1 MVFAWPTAEV
11 AVMGADG
18 AIEILFAKKLKEMES
33 PEEEQRKALREYKEK
48 FSKPYHVAASGH
60 IDEILIPAETR
71 PRLISALEL
80 LRNKE
85 ASLPQKKHGN
95 IPL

>member
-1 MVFAWPTAEV
+1 
-11 AVMGADG
+11 MGADG
-18 AIEILFAKKLKEMES
+18 AVNILYAKKLREMEN
-33 PEEEQRKALREYKEK
+33 PEEERQKILDEYSDK

-60 IDEILIPAETR
+60 VDEILIPSETR

-80 LRNKE
+80 LRNKQ
-85 ASLPQKKHGN
+85 ASLPEKKHGN

>member
-1 MVFAWPTAEV
+1 
-11 AVMGADG
+11 MGADG
-18 AIEILFAKKLKEMES
+18 AVSILYAEKLKHMEN
-33 PEEEQRKALREYKEK
+33 PEEERQKILKEYQEK

-60 IDEILIPAETR
+60 VDEILIPAETR

-85 ASLPQKKHGN
+85 ASAPKKKHGN